1 MGFFNKLGRRLGKFE
16 QEARA
21 AAAEDAD
28 WGCASCGST
37 FHEAPE
43 TCPDCGN
50 EQIVTLDADDEG
62 RDDPDGD
69 GNASG
74 DDPA

>member
-1 MGFFNKLGRRLGKFE
+1 MGFFNELGRRLGKFE

-21 AAAEDAD
+21 AAADDAD

-37 FHEAPE
+37 FHEAPD
-43 TCPDCGN
+43 TCPDCGS
-50 EQIVTLDADDEG
+50 EQIITLDAEEASETPG
-62 RDDPDGD
+62 GD

-74 DDPA
+74 DDTT